1 MKSGFEDRRKVYAV
15 IALAAVAVFLL
26 FRMSTSGNMSQVS
39 ASSSRVA
46 QQPLRAP
53 ASTGRGAKG
62 PKSASPSLDPTLR
75 LNALKNIESTN
86 YKGAGRN
93 IFEFAQERPPDLPKP
108 KPLPTC
114 EPNCPPPPP
123 PPINLKFYGFAN
135 RPGEPTSVFLAEGE
149 DIFIGREGDII
160 NRRYKIIRIGKASVE
175 IEDMPNNNR
184 QTIPLTQ
191 S

>member
-1 MKSGFEDRRKVYAV
+1 VV
-15 IALAAVAVFLL
+15 
-26 FRMSTSGNMSQVS
+26 
-39 ASSSRVA
+39 
-46 QQPLRAP
+46 QQPLRAS

-62 PKSASPSLDPTLR
+62 AKPASPNLDPTLR
-75 LNALKNIESTN
+75 LNALKNIESAE

-108 KPLPTC
+108 KPPVTC
-114 EPNCPPPPP
+114 EPNCPPPAPPPP

-149 DIFIGREGDII
+149 DIFIGHEGDII
-160 NRRYKIIRIGKASVE
+160 NRRYKIIHIGKASVE

-184 QTIPLTQ
+184 QTIPLTP

>member
-15 IALAAVAVFLL
+15 IALAAIAVFLL

-39 ASSSRVA
+39 ASSSRVE

-62 PKSASPSLDPTLR
+62 PKPASPSLDPTLR
-75 LNALKNIESTN
+75 LNALKNIESTD

-93 IFEFAQERPPDLPKP
+93 IFEFAQEKLPPPIHKVVENTP
-108 KPLPTC
+108 PP
-114 EPNCPPPPP
+114 PQAPPPP

-160 NRRYKIIRIGKASVE
+160 NRRYKIIHIGKASVE